1 MRILPPLSLATLA
14 PGMTARVAGFAPLA
28 ADLADRLVELGF
40 DDGAEVET
48 LHRAPLGGDPIAVRV
63 DGTLVALRRAV
74 ADCVLLYP
82 PEQGDERGDQ
92 AR

>member
-1 MRILPPLSLATLA
+1 MSDISSLRLADLPPGLV
-14 PGMTARVAGFAPLA
+14 ARVCGITPLS

-48 LHRAPLGGDPIAVRV
+48 LHRAPLGGDPVAVRV

-74 ADCVLLYP
+74 ADCILLYP
-82 PEQGDERGDQ
+82 PEQAEQ
-92 AR
+92 PQ